1 MAYVKISD
9 PAIVDLSAIQQIIS
23 VVNNHSDYL
32 NALINKFG
40 ATYDTDWNSDDF
52 QANFDI
58 ATSNIIYGKV
68 TITPADEEVT
78 SGGTKYYAKAYTFDT
93 GITFATTPN
102 VILTHN
108 NTDGTQGGQLD
119 IVVSL
124 HNCTTSGFTA
134 RVYRSR
140 TTGGASAK
148 EIDSNVEINFIAFG
162 RR

>member
-1 MAYVKISD
+1 MAYIKISD

-68 TITPADEEVT
+68 TITPEDSVG
-78 SGGTKYYAKAYTFDT
+78 SGSSKYYAKEFTFDT

-134 RVYRSR
+134 RAYRSR
-140 TTGGASAK
+140 TSGTPDAK
-148 EIDSNVEINFIAFG
+148 TISGNVEINFIAFG